1 MDVAAVFVAD
11 LLQFW
16 LEEEWI
22 LRMKL
27 LHPLDTHFVEWFED
41 IHGRK
46 EERTTST
53 SRIENGHLLQGFIE
67 MEDEQMIFRVMQE
80 VIDKGANVQ
89 IISDEIVD
97 VRDLTL
103 LDFMQQG
110 FAALQT
116 VDRFPP
122 DFCGQSESLRCL
134 SVPLRPSLK

>member
-1 MDVAAVFVAD
+1 
-11 LLQFW
+11 
-16 LEEEWI
+16 
-22 LRMKL
+22 MKL

-46 EERTTST
+46 KERTTST

-67 MEDEQMIFRVMQE
+67 MEDEQKIFRVMQE

-97 VRDLTL
+97 VRDFAL

-116 VDRFPP
+116 LDRFSP
-122 DFCGQSESLRCL
+122 DLRGQSESLRCL
-134 SVPLRPSLK
+134 AVPLRPSFKQVRLGRVDAYGDRFR